1 MDSKQLPITSV
12 RYWKEK
18 FVAIWL
24 LILMF
29 LKAFLPTY
37 NPNSNSSSGRN
48 NLNRGGSN
56 GGKPQNLFGMCGAGG

>member
-1 MDSKQLPITSV
+1 
-12 RYWKEK
+12 
-18 FVAIWL
+18 
-24 LILMF
+24 MF